1 MLPPF
6 SALIDANT
14 SALLTL
20 STNIPVISF
29 LAACSEAEHIP
40 LVNYPNYRSH
50 FPIAAANPDSYP
62 QWTWNSYERTFLP
75 TPSEMLTQRLRNA
88 SLLAVKKG
96 RVLNEIAI
104 SIQTIRHAVFSG
116 LVCQEQIYTAKKIE
130 ALCFKEHY
138 VEGDFIDPIEYPYIT
153 QFAELSGLSPPNAA
167 EEILLKARLAD
178 DILLKS
184 EYFRLKYLD
193 QLKTADDVA
202 LVDPILIEFRKE
214 FRRSFKS

>member
-20 STNIPVISF
+20 STNIPIISF

-40 LVNYPNYRSH
+40 LVNYPKYQTH
-50 FPIAAANPDSYP
+50 FPIAAANPDTYP
-62 QWTWNSYERTFLP
+62 QWTWNNYERTFLP
-75 TPSEMLTQRLRNA
+75 TPKEVLDERLRHA

-96 RVLNEIAI
+96 RVLNEIAL
-104 SIQTIRHAVFSG
+104 SIQTIRQPVYCG
-116 LVCQEQIYTAKKIE
+116 LICQEQIYAAKKIE
-130 ALCFKEHY
+130 ALRFKDHY
-138 VEGDFIDPIEYPYIT
+138 VKGDYIDPIDYPYVM
-153 QFAELSGLSPPNAA
+153 QFAELSGLPLQAAA

-184 EYFRLKYLD
+184 EYFRLKYFD
-193 QLKTADDVA
+193 QLKAADDVA
-202 LVDPILIEFRKE
+202 LVDPILIEFRKD
-214 FRRSFKS
+214 FRRSFKN